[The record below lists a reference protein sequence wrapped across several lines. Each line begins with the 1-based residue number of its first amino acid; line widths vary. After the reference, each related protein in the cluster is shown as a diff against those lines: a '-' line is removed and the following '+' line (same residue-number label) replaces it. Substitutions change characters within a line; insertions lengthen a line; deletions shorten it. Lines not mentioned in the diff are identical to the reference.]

1 MSVELTPN
9 GTRGVKMPSVPR
21 PLAKIMLRA
30 ITWFMRL
37 RGVHLL
43 ELTTV
48 GSKSGKLHGV
58 TFAYFPAGD
67 QSWLVVAS
75 SSGAAKH
82 PAWYFNMA
90 RNPDKVWI
98 TLDGNKIPVKLESL
112 KGAEREA
119 AWKQIVTEA
128 PNYGEYQVKTDR
140 EIPVVR
146 LTAIR

>member
-30 ITWFMRL
+30 VTWFMRL

-48 GSKSGKLHGV
+48 GSKSGKPHGV
-58 TFAYFPAGD
+58 TLAYFPAGD

-82 PAWYFNMA
+82 PA
-90 RNPDKVWI
+90 
-98 TLDGNKIPVKLESL
+98 
-112 KGAEREA
+112 
-119 AWKQIVTEA
+119 
-128 PNYGEYQVKTDR
+128 
-140 EIPVVR
+140 
-146 LTAIR
+146 